1 MTLPDIAPP
10 LLRWYEQNK
19 RTLPFRTVSTPYR
32 VWVSEIM
39 LQQTRV
45 SAALPYFERFMAE
58 LPTVADLAACDP
70 ERLHKLWEGLGYYSR
85 VRNLQKAAQI
95 VMEQH
100 GGALPADYDALLKLP
115 GVGAYTAGAI
125 ASISFGLPVPAV
137 DGNVL
142 RVFAR
147 ILNDGR
153 DVTRPDVKKGLT
165 ACVMELQPPERP
177 GDYNQAL
184 MELGALV
191 CLPGGAPV
199 QRVSLARAVC
209 GPRPGRAGDTARKGA
224 ARCKKNAALDRGAGA
239 GYGKP
244 ARPAAAAPAKGA
256 SGGAVAARAAGGRA
270 QRHTNRAG
278 TGGAR
283 RHSPRRGAFDA
294 RPACVQ
300 PSCVGDG
307 RVCLRRAKLRASA
320 GLRLGRA
327 RGSGRSVYTAGRVQG
342 IPSGVEKILVNRP
355 ESGYNKR
362 K

>member
-142 RVFAR
+142 RVLSRVLASEADIAR
-147 ILNDGR
+147 EEVQRNMG
-153 DVTRPDVKKGLT
+153 T
-165 ACVMELQPPERP
+165 ALVQVLPQNRP
-177 GDYNQAL
+177 GDFNQAL
-184 MELGALV
+184 IHLSCNTLH
-191 CLPGGAPV
+191 
-199 QRVSLARAVC
+199 
-209 GPRPGRAGDTARKGA
+209 KG
-224 ARCKKNAALDRGAGA
+224 
-239 GYGKP
+239 
-244 ARPAAAAPAKGA
+244 
-256 SGGAVAARAAGGRA
+256 
-270 QRHTNRAG
+270 
-278 TGGAR
+278 
-283 RHSPRRGAFDA
+283 
-294 RPACVQ
+294 
-300 PSCVGDG
+300 
-307 RVCLRRAKLRASA
+307 
-320 GLRLGRA
+320 
-327 RGSGRSVYTAGRVQG
+327 
-342 IPSGVEKILVNRP
+342 
-355 ESGYNKR
+355 
-362 K
+362 